1 MKTKIY
7 ITLGLV
13 IIQMFVVLNFAYA
26 ATVTINGTYNVTTT
40 SGGGPHDRPTT
51 TTTYNLG
58 YTNYTDKEK
67 SNESLTIK
75 KLPSIASGGKI
86 HCTGT
91 LDGDTLK
98 NATCKKGYV
107 DSADNGVSSKAE
119 KTYEKKNP
127 SSTTADG
134 FTLFGKKCNN
144 TASPIECWINEVYNW
159 SKWAMY
165 TIAVLA
171 VIFGGILYMTSA
183 GNPQQ
188 VGRAKNVILG
198 ALTGVAIIILA
209 KFFLTYVLG
218 VNG

>member
-1 MKTKIY
+1 MSV
-7 ITLGLV
+7 LF
-13 IIQMFVVLNFAYA
+13 IQMFLATSLAYA
-26 ATVTINGTYNVTTT
+26 ATVTINGNYNVTTNT
-40 SGGGPHDRPTT
+40 DPGQRGRPTT
-51 TTTYNLG
+51 TTYYNIG
-58 YTNYTDKEK
+58 YTNYSDNEK
-67 SNESLTIK
+67 TNESLSIN
-75 KLPSIASGGKI
+75 KLSNISSGDKI

-98 NATCKKGYV
+98 NATCKKGYTTN
-107 DSADNGVSSKAE
+107 ADNGVSSKAE
-119 KTYEKKNP
+119 KKYEQKNP
-127 SSTTADG
+127 TPGGTTAG

-198 ALTGVAIIILA
+198 ALTGVAVIILA

>member
-26 ATVTINGTYNVTTT
+26 ATVTINGNYNVTTT
-40 SGGGPHDRPTT
+40 TSGPTHGRPTT

-58 YTNYTDKEK
+58 YTNYTDNEK
-67 SNESLTIK
+67 TNESLTIN
-75 KLPSIASGGKI
+75 KLSNISSGDKI
-86 HCTGT
+86 HCTGA

-98 NATCKKGYV
+98 SATCKKGYV
-107 DSADNGVSSKAE
+107 DGADNGVSSKAE
-119 KTYEKKNP
+119 KSYEKKNP
-127 SSTTADG
+127 STRTASA
-134 FTLFGKKCNN
+134 FTVFGQTCNN
-144 TASPIECWINEVYNW
+144 TASPIECWVNEVYKW
-159 SKWAMY
+159 SMWAMY
-165 TIAVLA
+165 TIAVIA
-171 VIFGGILYMTSA
+171 VVFGGILYMTSA

-198 ALTGVAIIILA
+198 ALTGVAVIILA